1 MSGSIDRRSVLK
13 AGAVGIAFP
22 SVISSR
28 ILREPPS
35 GILNIGII
43 GFGIRS
49 KNLLYQFLNAPG
61 CRVVGIAEVADARR
75 EEGLKRARGH
85 EKGRDSGHQDKTMS
99 APPKICTDLM
109 FGGFN

>member
-22 SVISSR
+22 SVIPSR

-49 KNLLYQFLNAPG
+49 KNLLYQFLNAPS
-61 CRVVGIAEVADARR
+61 CRVVGMSFLL
-75 EEGLKRARGH
+75 EGGGQPLLFLYPSGRG
-85 EKGRDSGHQDKTMS
+85 G
-99 APPKICTDLM
+99 
-109 FGGFN
+109 